1 MIIGLTGL
9 AGCGKDTVARYLQER
24 HGYKMLVFSDI
35 LVEEAK
41 SRGMEPTKM
50 NLSILGDDLRK
61 GMGNAALAKKLLD
74 KIDPENSYVISG
86 FRSPEEVY
94 SIQNEV
100 IDFCLIFIDADKST
114 RFKRRRPEDPQAE
127 NEFFERDER
136 DIENKGTG
144 KVIEMADFTIVN
156 NGSVDELYKKT
167 EELLAKIEGESE

>member
-1 MIIGLTGL
+1 VIIGLTGL

>member
-1 MIIGLTGL
+1 MTGL

>member
-1 MIIGLTGL
+1 VIIGLTGL
-9 AGCGKDTVARYLQER
+9 AGSGKDTVARYLQER

-35 LVEEAK
+35 LVGEAK
-41 SRGMEPTKM
+41 TRGMEPNKM

-74 KIDPENSYVISG
+74 KIDPEDSYVISG

-94 SIQNEV
+94 AIQNEV

-136 DIENKGTG
+136 DIENKGLG
-144 KVIEMADFTIVN
+144 KVLEIADFTIVN
-156 NGSVDELYKKT
+156 NGSVDELYKKV
-167 EELLAKIEGESE
+167 EGLLVKIEGESE

>member
-9 AGCGKDTVARYLQER
+9 AGSGKDTVARYLQER

-41 SRGMEPTKM
+41 TRGMEPTKM
-50 NLSILGDDLRK
+50 NLSILGDELRVA
-61 GMGNAALAKKLLD
+61 MGNAALAKKLLE
-74 KIDPENSYVISG
+74 KIDPEENYVISG

-94 SIQNEV
+94 AIQNEV
-100 IDFCLIFIDADKST
+100 IDFCLILVDADKAT
-114 RFKRRRPEDPQAE
+114 RFKRRRPEDPQTE

-144 KVIEMADFTIVN
+144 KVIEMADFTIAN
-156 NGSVDELYKKT
+156 DGSVDELYKKVD
-167 EELLAKIEGESE
+167 ELLVKIEGESE